1 MIFSRQLG
9 WIGVDVG
16 THAVKLAQVMRD
28 GAQVRLH
35 RAAVIERP
43 ASWSSDNTLANEQP
57 ITSYPEIR
65 AALECGGFSGRSA
78 VCTLPM
84 NLCELRGLN
93 LPPGNDHERH
103 TMAADELAEDWAERK
118 TPLEFDFWELDTGR
132 AEKST
137 DTFNV
142 NILAAARPWIV
153 QLWRDCRQSGL
164 DCWAIDGV
172 PLALAR
178 AVGLVAGRDST
189 RRALAVDWGFSNTT
203 LAIVGESRAWY
214 SRRIPDCAFHKVL
227 NAVMDM
233 FDVTLEQAQH
243 LVDAYG
249 LTSSMSTS
257 PIDQEI
263 QPAITAA
270 ASDALEQ
277 LVRQL
282 ARTLQFAESQRRHLQ
297 PEAVW
302 LMGGGASMRNINHYL
317 TEALKL
323 PVHVWTLSAA
333 DATPIECATDN
344 RSALFGGAVALSS
357 LAWRA
362 A

>member
-1 MIFSRQLG
+1 MFFSRQLG

-16 THAVKLAQVMRD
+16 THTVKLAQAVRD
-28 GAQVRLH
+28 GASVRLH

-43 ASWSSDNTLANEQP
+43 ESWSGDDALANEQP
-57 ITSYPEIR
+57 ITSHPEIR
-65 AALECGGFSGRSA
+65 AALECGGFSGRNA

-93 LPPGNDHERH
+93 LPPGTDQERR
-103 TMAADELAEDWAERK
+103 TMAADELAEEWAERK
-118 TPLEFDFWELDTGR
+118 TQLEFDVWELDAAR
-132 AEKST
+132 SEKPT

-142 NILAAARPWIV
+142 NLLAASRPWVAQI
-153 QLWRDCRQSGL
+153 WRDCRQNGL

-178 AVGLVAGRDST
+178 AVGLAGGLASG

-203 LAIVGESRAWY
+203 FAIVGEFRPWY
-214 SRRIPDCAFHKVL
+214 SRRSQDCPFRKALKS
-227 NAVMDM
+227 VMET

-249 LTSSMSTS
+249 LTLPNT
-257 PIDQEI
+257 IATADREI
-263 QPAITAA
+263 QEAITATVA
-270 ASDALEQ
+270 DTLEE
-277 LVRQL
+277 LVHQL
-282 ARTLQFAESQRRHLQ
+282 ARTLQFAETQRRHLQ
-297 PEAVW
+297 PAAVW
-302 LMGGGASMRNINHYL
+302 LMGGGASMRNIDHYL
-317 TEALKL
+317 QETLKL
-323 PVHVWTLSAA
+323 PVHVWKLPAA
-333 DATPIECATDN
+333 EIIQCAAAN
-344 RSALFGGAVALSS
+344 RSALFGPAVALSS